1 MPEKFYPVSY
11 SPKNTQ
17 MPNFYP
23 FTVTDVPVREQSD
36 SELAL
41 LSDLELPLPS
51 STDSLEQ
58 LVAAKQNN
66 S

>member
-23 FTVTDVPVREQSD
+23 FIVTDAPLREQSD
-36 SELAL
+36 CELPS
-41 LSDLELPLPS
+41 LSDLELSPPS
-51 STDSLEQ
+51 PVDSLEQ
-58 LVAAKQNN
+58 LVAAKQSN